1 MSVSRMFAV
10 GLGLVGMMG
19 STAAAS
25 EWSSFTDRV
34 QENQYYGRERGARAE
49 KMRYEPLSAE
59 PGAGEATS
67 FITRLEKSQGIHPEH
82 LPMREEYAAAVA
94 LPGEATSFTE
104 RAQRSQGAQMGGAA
118 RAEELS
124 REQIRLVQR
133 TLAAKGYRTDITG
146 RFDASTRSSLASFQR
161 ENSLPVSGNLDEKT
175 IEALGFDASQ
185 VRPVRGPEGR

>member
-1 MSVSRMFAV
+1 MFAV

-67 FITRLEKSQGIHPEH
+67 FITRLEKSQGIHPERAM
-82 LPMREEYAAAVA
+82 MREEYAAVSLPSEA
-94 LPGEATSFTE
+94 LSFTD
-104 RAQRSQGAQMGGAA
+104 RAQMSQGAQMGGPA

-133 TLAAKGYRTDITG
+133 TLAAKGYGTEITG
-146 RFDASTRSSLASFQR
+146 QFDESTRSSLASFQR

-185 VRPVRGPEGR
+185 VRPVRGPERR

>member
-1 MSVSRMFAV
+1 MSVSRMLAAGV
-10 GLGLVGMMG
+10 GLFGLMG
-19 STAAAS
+19 STAAAT

-34 QENQYYGRERGARAE
+34 QEHQYYGRERGARAE
-49 KMRYEPLSAE
+49 EMRSEPLSAE

-67 FITRLEKSQGIHPEH
+67 FITRLEKSQGIHPERAM
-82 LPMREEYAAAVA
+82 MREEYAAAVA

-104 RAQRSQGAQMGGAA
+104 RAQMSQGRMGGPA

-146 RFDASTRSSLASFQR
+146 QFDESTRSSLAGFQR

>member
-49 KMRYEPLSAE
+49 EMRHEALSAE

-67 FITRLEKSQGIHPEH
+67 FITRLEKSQGIHPER

-104 RAQRSQGAQMGGAA
+104 RAQMSQGRMGGPA

-146 RFDASTRSSLASFQR
+146 QFDESTRSSLAGFQR